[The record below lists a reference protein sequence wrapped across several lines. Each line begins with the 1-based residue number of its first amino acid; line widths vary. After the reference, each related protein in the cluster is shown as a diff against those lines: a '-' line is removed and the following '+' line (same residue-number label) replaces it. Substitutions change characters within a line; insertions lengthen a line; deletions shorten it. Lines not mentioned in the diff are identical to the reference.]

1 MIKVMA
7 LLIRISPAKWPLNI
21 EKVMFILQ
29 LCRFPFA
36 SLSFLCSQC
45 FYKFNF
51 TIRHTKQML
60 RFAANIEIVNIK
72 PELLFSTATD
82 WEIEFQTFI
91 IFRAFSLYQS
101 PLGVFHST
109 ILFSFIQF
117 PRNCSIQF
125 KICSQSFSRDIL
137 CVRPC
142 QEETISMSHSTLTA
156 SNIKTWSQV
165 KLLECSTLNTDKSI
179 PFLTL
184 H

>member
-101 PLGVFHST
+101 PLGVFHSI
-109 ILFSFIQF
+109 ILFSISRKKQEQNSLDNTG
-117 PRNCSIQF
+117 PGVSPAVGNANNPPGPLAEAQPLVGL
-125 KICSQSFSRDIL
+125 QSLGS
-137 CVRPC
+137 V
-142 QEETISMSHSTLTA
+142 E
-156 SNIKTWSQV
+156 
-165 KLLECSTLNTDKSI
+165 
-179 PFLTL
+179 
-184 H
+184 